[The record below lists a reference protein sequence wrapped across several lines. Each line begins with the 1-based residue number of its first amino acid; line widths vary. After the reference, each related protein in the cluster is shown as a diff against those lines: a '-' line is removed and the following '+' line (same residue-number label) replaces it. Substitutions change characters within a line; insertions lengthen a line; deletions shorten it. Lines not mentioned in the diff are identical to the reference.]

1 MIDAFLIAFLALNL
15 LDSILVPLKS
25 WIYIGRVF
33 PRRMGRFPGEPGFAV
48 NLIVPCK
55 GASEHLEAN
64 LRAIASQDYPEL
76 TIRFV
81 TDTADDPAAA
91 HIKRIIGETGRGMH
105 IVAGKDGYTCGKNH
119 AELVAIAADAKSEVH
134 LICDSDLRPSPN
146 FVHEM
151 VRPYIDPA
159 VNVTTSGRW
168 ITPPRPGLAPYTYT
182 ALGGFSTM
190 FLGFGLISYVWGG
203 CFSIRRRAFVD
214 WDLAGLWRGTED
226 DDLILC
232 NKLNEHR
239 QKPVFVPIAV
249 SPSFEAHTTL
259 RGLVRWFVRQ
269 GQTARLHYF
278 GAWLLLLVVEMAMSL
293 GLLGAAALAVADL
306 TAGSFS
312 WRAGAVLASFL
323 MPMVGGI
330 LVKAPYAGRKDM
342 PLVAWAL
349 VPLFGHFFAAVCFWL
364 AINPKMRWGK
374 TILEF
379 NKDGTIRS
387 IS

>member
-1 MIDAFLIAFLALNL
+1 MIDVFLIAFLALNL

-25 WIYIGRVF
+25 WISIGRVF
-33 PRRMGRFPGEPGFAV
+33 PRTMGRGPGEPGFAV

-55 GASEHLEAN
+55 GAGEYLEEN
-64 LRAIASQDYPEL
+64 LRAIALQNYPEL

-81 TDTADDPAAA
+81 TDAADDPAAA
-91 HIKRIIGETGRGMH
+91 HIKRIIADTGRGMH
-105 IVAGKDGYTCGKNH
+105 IVAGEDGYTCGKTH

-146 FVHEM
+146 FVREM

-159 VNVTTSGRW
+159 VNVTASGRW
-168 ITPPRPGLAPYTYT
+168 ITPPRPGLAPYAYT
-182 ALGGFSTM
+182 ALGGFSAM
-190 FLGFGLISYVWGG
+190 FLGLGLISYVWGG

-214 WDLAGLWRGTED
+214 WDLASLWRGTED
-226 DDLILC
+226 DDMIVC
-232 NKLNEHR
+232 QKLNEHR
-239 QKPVFVPIAV
+239 QKPVFVPTAV
-249 SPSFEAHTTL
+249 SPSFEVHATL
-259 RGLVRWFVRQ
+259 RGLGRWLVRQ

-278 GAWLLLLVVEMAMSL
+278 GVWLLLLVVETAMCL
-293 GLLGAAALAVADL
+293 GLLGAAALAAADL
-306 TAGSFS
+306 MAGSFS
-312 WRAGAVLASFL
+312 WRTGAALASFL
-323 MPMVGGI
+323 MAMVSGI

-349 VPLFGHFFAAVCFWL
+349 VPLFGHFFTAVCFWL

-379 NKDGTIRS
+379 NEDGTIRS
-387 IS
+387 KS